1 MNKIIS
7 VTDEISGVIT
17 VDLFLLNQIKHL
29 RFIKTNTDS
38 ENVSLEILTDK
49 WRNYTIKIS
58 VMEEIG
64 NFLGGNKSS
73 LEVFTNTIR

>member
-29 RFIKTNTDS
+29 RFIKINTDS